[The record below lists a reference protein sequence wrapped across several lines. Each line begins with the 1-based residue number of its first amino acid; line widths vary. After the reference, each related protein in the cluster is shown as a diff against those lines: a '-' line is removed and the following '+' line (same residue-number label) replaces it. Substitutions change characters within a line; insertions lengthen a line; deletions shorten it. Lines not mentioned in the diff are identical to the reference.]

1 VATDQRQRR
10 GRVLRALGLAVLL
23 LVVLATIGAMGLQL
37 SRSSS
42 RVEDLLGSVRP
53 WLWAAQLGCTAV
65 LWLRWKRIVEWL
77 LRTRRISAP
86 ASGPLLRARHRL
98 MAAVLL
104 VQLMVGMG
112 LPFSLFDAPTGR

>member
-1 VATDQRQRR
+1 MATDQRQRR

-65 LWLRWKRIVEWL
+65 MWLRWNGIVDWL
-77 LRTRRISAP
+77 QRTRRISAA